1 MSMPFDPQLFRE
13 YFTELWEHRP
23 FPWQE
28 RLAAQ
33 VMEQGWPS
41 VIDLPTASGKTA
53 CIDIAVFALA
63 CGRGPR
69 RIFFIVDRK
78 VIVDEAFSRA
88 KDLAKKLEE
97 AEAGALRKIADDL
110 RKLSGEDKQEPLHVC
125 QMRGGVF
132 RDRSWVESPLQP
144 TVVASTVDQVGSRLL
159 FRGYGVAPSSQPIH
173 AGLIANDSLL
183 LLDEAHCS
191 KAFAQTLESVERYR
205 CAPWGTEPGN
215 TRFAFVEMT
224 ATPSR
229 SDAARFQLDA
239 TDRQNSVLA
248 ERLRARKMIRFVPS
262 KAKTDDAK
270 KLAADLV
277 REARILAA
285 KPGVKR
291 VAVMVN
297 RVQTAREVA
306 DALRTGDTQVTLVI
320 GRMRPVDRASVEKEL
335 GPVHTGVERMSDD
348 PLRYVVATQCLEVG
362 ADLDFDALVTELAS
376 MDALLQR
383 FGRLNRL
390 GQFPGGAFGCIV
402 APASDPKEPDPIY
415 GSALP
420 ATRSWLEPLFAAQAE
435 RDLGLEGAED
445 TIPSLWKALP
455 KDERRKMVP
464 PSPTCP
470 ALLPAHLDAF
480 VQTSPKPVPEPEVSY
495 FLHGKQRG
503 SAEVGVVWRSEL
515 DSMDR
520 SLWERIVN
528 LCPPVVGEAL
538 PVKIWALQAWIRGAT
553 PEPQMDV
560 EGAADVEETQRRLLK
575 DSQEFLICRGR
586 DCSLSRRPGNVR
598 PGDTVVVPSS
608 WWPATELGYMPRDL
622 SDVGDEAFFQGRD
635 AVRLRLHL
643 AAMKNW
649 PPAVSAHFKKP
660 DKDEL
665 RLAEADGVLRW
676 GDLQAAAKSALT
688 EIGIPEWLMKCL
700 ESIERGKLRQFR
712 LTPYP
717 RLAPYPEDQKGWVVE
732 SKKTLRQIQED
743 DGEDEPSRGEPVSLS
758 DHTRGVEDEA
768 YRLAEAVLPPEI
780 AAAVKTSAHWHDS
793 GKSDERFQ
801 ALLFGGDTIA
811 AQLLRVPRAK
821 GEFTPRR
828 QRAEQSL
835 DSGLPKR
842 FRHELTSLLLAEKTT
857 LEPEHRDLI
866 LHLIASHHGYCRPFA
881 PVILDDYAPDVFY
894 GELTLTGEQRRSHAA
909 HVLDR
914 GVAER
919 FWRLTRRHGWW
930 GLAYLE
936 ALLRVSDWKA
946 SAKEQRT
953 AEEQR
958 KKADQESASA
968 GESS

>member
-1 MSMPFDPQLFRE
+1 MSTPFDQQLFQE
-13 YFTELWEHRP
+13 YFTELWGYRS

-33 VMEQGWPS
+33 VMEQGWPP

-78 VIVDEAFSRA
+78 VIVDEAFIRA

-229 SDAARFQLDA
+229 SAAVPFRLDAA
-239 TDRQNSVLA
+239 DRQNTVLA
-248 ERLRARKMIRFVPS
+248 ERLQTRKMTRLVPS
-262 KAKTDDAK
+262 KAKTDDAN
-270 KLAADLV
+270 KLALDLV

-335 GPVHTGVERMSDD
+335 EPVHTGVERNGDD
-348 PLRYVVATQCLEVG
+348 PLRYIVATQCLEVG

-402 APASDPKEPDPIY
+402 VPASDPKKPDPIY
-415 GSALP
+415 GSALV
-420 ATRSWLEPLFAAQAE
+420 ATGDWLKLLFAAEAE
-435 RDLGLEGAED
+435 RDLGMEGAGD

-455 KDERRKMVP
+455 EDKRREMVP
-464 PSPTCP
+464 PSPICP
-470 ALLPAHLDAF
+470 VLWPAHLDAL

-515 DSMDR
+515 DSTDR
-520 SLWERIVN
+520 LLWENIVN

-538 PVKIWALQAWIRGAT
+538 PVKIWAVQAWVRGAT
-553 PEPQMDV
+553 ADPQMDV
-560 EGAADVEETQRRLLK
+560 EGGADAEETQRGRPK
-575 DSQEFLICRGR
+575 DSPEFLVCRGR
-586 DCSLSRRPGNVR
+586 DCLLSRQPADVR

-608 WWPATELGYMPRDL
+608 WWTKTELGYMPCDL
-622 SDVGDEAFFQGRD
+622 ADVGDEAFFQGRN
-635 AVRLRLHL
+635 AVRLRLH
-643 AAMKNW
+643 AETMKSW
-649 PPAVSAHFKKP
+649 PPAVSAHFE
-660 DKDEL
+660 EL
-665 RLAEADGVLRW
+665 RKAEDILWKDV
-676 GDLQAAAKSALT
+676 QAAAKAALT
-688 EIGIPEWLMKCL
+688 EIGIPGWLKECL
-700 ESIERGKLRQFR
+700 ESIESGYLRQFW
-712 LTPYP
+712 LTQYP
-717 RLAPYPEDQKGWVVE
+717 GEKGWVVE
-732 SKKTLRQIQED
+732 SKKTLRQMQDD
-743 DGEDEPSRGEPVSLS
+743 DGEDELSLGEPVSLL
-758 DHTRGVEDEA
+758 DHTDGVEQEA
-768 YRLAEAVLPPEI
+768 YRLAGAVLPPEI
-780 AAAVKTSAHWHDS
+780 AAAMKAAAHWHDA

-801 ALLFGGDTIA
+801 ARLFGGDKIA
-811 AQLLRVPRAK
+811 AQLSPVLRAK
-821 GEFTPRR
+821 GEF
-828 QRAEQSL
+828 QSL
-835 DSGLPKR
+835 NSSLPKG
-842 FRHELTSLLLAEKTT
+842 FRHELTSLLLAERNSFET
-857 LEPEHRDLI
+857 EQRDLI
-866 LHLIASHHGYCRPFA
+866 LHLVASHHGYCRPFA
-881 PVILDDYAPDVFY
+881 PVILDNAPD
-894 GELTLTGEQRRSHAA
+894 LTYDQVALTSAERQNHAA

-919 FWRLTRRHGWW
+919 FWRLTRRYGWW

-936 ALLRVSDWKA
+936 ALLRVSDWKV
-946 SAKEQRT
+946 SAREQKQK
-953 AEEQR
+953 AE
-958 KKADQESASA
+958 QESATA
-968 GESS
+968 GENS